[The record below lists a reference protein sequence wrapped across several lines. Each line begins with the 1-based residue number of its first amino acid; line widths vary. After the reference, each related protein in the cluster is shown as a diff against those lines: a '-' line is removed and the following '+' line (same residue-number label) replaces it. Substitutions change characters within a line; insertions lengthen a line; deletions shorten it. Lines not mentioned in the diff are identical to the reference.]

1 MIRKSDIWRCGS
13 SKLLPVVYRAELVG
27 IIKSVTVVVGEGT
40 NKNIL
45 RRQRKMTTAMLESPM
60 VSSKIDGKEDIQLFI
75 EEKLGAFDAAI
86 EGHGFL
92 EIDGDIPGNTPKEDS
107 LKIINHKLECAFA
120 IDVDSVIRQD
130 LKSVIH
136 ALETGI
142 TTRLYGVTRIVG
154 YYSRVSNWNKSKIG
168 ELHDRHM
175 GKYSVR

>member
-1 MIRKSDIWRCGS
+1 MAAAI
-13 SKLLPVVYRAELVG
+13 
-27 IIKSVTVVVGEGT
+27 
-40 NKNIL
+40 
-45 RRQRKMTTAMLESPM
+45 LESPM
-60 VSSKIDGKEDIQLFI
+60 ANDIIGSKEDIQLFI
-75 EEKLGAFDAAI
+75 EEKLNAFDAAI
-86 EGHGFL
+86 ERHEFL
-92 EIDGDIPGNTPKEDS
+92 EIDGDIRGNTPKEDC

-130 LKSVIH
+130 LESVIH

>member
-1 MIRKSDIWRCGS
+1 
-13 SKLLPVVYRAELVG
+13 
-27 IIKSVTVVVGEGT
+27 
-40 NKNIL
+40 
-45 RRQRKMTTAMLESPM
+45 MTTAILGNPAIGGK
-60 VSSKIDGKEDIQLFI
+60 VGDGEDIQFFI
-75 EEKLGAFDAAI
+75 EEKLNAFDEVM
-86 EGHGFL
+86 EGHEFL
-92 EIDGDIPGNTPKEDS
+92 EIDGEIPGNTPKEDC

-130 LKSVIH
+130 LESIIH

-142 TTRLYGVTRIVG
+142 TTRLHGVTRIVG

>member
-1 MIRKSDIWRCGS
+1 
-13 SKLLPVVYRAELVG
+13 
-27 IIKSVTVVVGEGT
+27 
-40 NKNIL
+40 
-45 RRQRKMTTAMLESPM
+45 MTTAILENPIVGERIGS
-60 VSSKIDGKEDIQLFI
+60 EEAIQLLI
-75 EEKLGAFDAAI
+75 EQKLNAFDAAI
-86 EGHGFL
+86 EGHEYL
-92 EIDGDIPGNTPKEDS
+92 EIDGNIPGNTPKEDC

-130 LKSVIH
+130 LESVIH

-168 ELHDRHM
+168 ELHDRHL

>member
-1 MIRKSDIWRCGS
+1 
-13 SKLLPVVYRAELVG
+13 
-27 IIKSVTVVVGEGT
+27 
-40 NKNIL
+40 
-45 RRQRKMTTAMLESPM
+45 MTTAILENPI
-60 VSSKIDGKEDIQLFI
+60 VGERIGNKEDIQLFI
-75 EEKLGAFDAAI
+75 EEKLNAFDAAV
-86 EGHGFL
+86 EGHEFL
-92 EIDGDIPGNTPKEDS
+92 EIDGDIPGNTPKEDC
-107 LKIINHKLECAFA
+107 LKIINHRLECAFA

-130 LKSVIH
+130 LESVIH